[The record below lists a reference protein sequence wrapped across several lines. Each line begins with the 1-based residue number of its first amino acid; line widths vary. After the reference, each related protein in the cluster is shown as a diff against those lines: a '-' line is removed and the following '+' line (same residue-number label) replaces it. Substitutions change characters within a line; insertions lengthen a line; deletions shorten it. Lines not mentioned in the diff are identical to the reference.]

1 MEHDMHPHVF
11 KSDTPHFSSTRT
23 TNQRNRTSR
32 VLRHWLRNAFR
43 RWQRRKM
50 IEALRRMDDRMLR
63 DIGIDRNEIPRV
75 VNGFTDCELSM
86 RPVSSH
92 LDVDAG

>member
-1 MEHDMHPHVF
+1 
-11 KSDTPHFSSTRT
+11 
-23 TNQRNRTSR
+23 
-32 VLRHWLRNAFR
+32 
-43 RWQRRKM
+43 M